1 MKKYIFL
8 MLLFVACTDLEHEEY
23 GKISSE
29 NFPSSQNDLQTA
41 AIGVYHTLQKSYIMH
56 NIDVAGL
63 TLNTLCTDEMN
74 TAWTNGWDIIDQ
86 LKWTPNNSRVSE
98 CYSQYHKGITK
109 ATRIIDAFENSGVD
123 DATKQKYIAELR
135 VVRAFYAY
143 SLYALVGAVPVV
155 TDASVANDVYTEYQP
170 ERPSDEEYI
179 NFLVTE
185 LKESAPV
192 LDNKSLGTAW
202 GRADKGTALTLLL
215 KVYMHAK
222 RWSEAKQTADEII
235 GMNTYSLLDS
245 YSEIFD
251 IANEGSDNKEVI
263 FVIERIMSNLDYA
276 WTWFACVMPQS
287 PEYKTKNGII
297 LSVWGGLKMP
307 WDYYDKYEEN
317 DERLNTIVR
326 YYTDRVTGDPVDFRV
341 ETHAR
346 AIGAIPMKY
355 SEDPEHSGSE
365 QSNDFIVFRYA
376 DVLLMKAEAMNE
388 MEGPTTESVALIN
401 QVRNRAKASLLT
413 LGDVNTSSK
422 EAFRDFILDERAR
435 ELYCE
440 GWRRIDLIR
449 HGKFVQKA
457 VEAGWAS
464 LSDTHLNLYPIP
476 QTAINEN
483 PNLRQNPGYE
493 N

>member
-1 MKKYIFL
+1 
-8 MLLFVACTDLEHEEY
+8 
-23 GKISSE
+23 
-29 NFPSSQNDLQTA
+29 
-41 AIGVYHTLQKSYIMH
+41 
-56 NIDVAGL
+56 
-63 TLNTLCTDEMN
+63 
-74 TAWTNGWDIIDQ
+74 
-86 LKWTPNNSRVSE
+86 
-98 CYSQYHKGITK
+98 
-109 ATRIIDAFENSGVD
+109 
-123 DATKQKYIAELR
+123 
-135 VVRAFYAY
+135 
-143 SLYALVGAVPVV
+143 
-155 TDASVANDVYTEYQP
+155 
-170 ERPSDEEYI
+170 
-179 NFLVTE
+179 
-185 LKESAPV
+185 
-192 LDNKSLGTAW
+192 
-202 GRADKGTALTLLL
+202 
-215 KVYMHAK
+215 
-222 RWSEAKQTADEII
+222 
-235 GMNTYSLLDS
+235 
-245 YSEIFD
+245 
-251 IANEGSDNKEVI
+251 
-263 FVIERIMSNLDYA
+263 
-276 WTWFACVMPQS
+276 
-287 PEYKTKNGII
+287 
-297 LSVWGGLKMP
+297 MP